1 MKPFD
6 MIVKFKFKTE
16 IVGKKPLYCT
26 NITFSSGCRSI
37 ETLVFHASQKE
48 QERWFLPS
56 FEISDRLE
64 VGAELRTLLK
74 TPYSR
79 DGFDY
84 VFSIGN
90 VTDVSVRPRHHEEMG
105 GGVMFKQAGSTEHPD
120 DDFFFLFME
129 GEFFDYIELKTRME
143 VFLDKLKRDQKAGEE
158 LVHIFKEEGED
169 LYNSERHF
177 IA

>member
-1 MKPFD
+1 MPLTVIQVFALLFEDVHEFLSCFLVTLQFIEKYFHSRFQLYIIEEFAFHEQMKPFD

-56 FEISDRLE
+56 FVISDRLE

-90 VTDVSVRPRHHEEMG
+90 VRT
-105 GGVMFKQAGSTEHPD
+105 
-120 DDFFFLFME
+120 
-129 GEFFDYIELKTRME
+129 
-143 VFLDKLKRDQKAGEE
+143 
-158 LVHIFKEEGED
+158 
-169 LYNSERHF
+169 
-177 IA
+177 